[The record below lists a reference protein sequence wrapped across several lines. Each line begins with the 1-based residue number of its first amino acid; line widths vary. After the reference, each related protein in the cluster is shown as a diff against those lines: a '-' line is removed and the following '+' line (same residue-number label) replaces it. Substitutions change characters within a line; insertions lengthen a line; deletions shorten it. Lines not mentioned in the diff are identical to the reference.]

1 LSHDLRG
8 PSDNLIWGNDYPH
21 HDAIWPHSQEVI
33 TRIFASVL
41 EDVKAQITFGHMTK
55 LYRLT
60 PPVAAA
66 A

>member
-41 EDVKAQITFGHMTK
+41 EDVKAQITFGHVTK